1 MKKLLMLLACL
12 SIAFM
17 SCEGYL
23 PTNPDDTEQGE
34 NNGNNGDG
42 EGEGSENNGGNG
54 TGNGTGTENGGDN
67 GENGDNGGS
76 GDSGDNGEN
85 GDNGGNGGNGD
96 YNGGGSGSDLNFD
109 NSPLPLDPNPVVPV
123 KQKEQIENTLRA
135 VMDEL
140 PAEDYRDLVELARA
154 FYDFGEE
161 HFDNE
166 NYEYDMSALE
176 NAWEDDLYSKIYQEG
191 ENMLGI
197 YEYFIRISECKGT
210 ATFYS
215 NYADYTESDD
225 AKIVVKDVDGK
236 DWVITVQPTQWQ
248 KNLYIGTIDDESLY
262 ADVPTEINAKMTIGS
277 KTYADITLKLK
288 YNISSGG
295 LDPEKDNIS
304 VTSTINID
312 DIGLTIE
319 NTGYNANTGDAA
331 VKFTFKKGSKT
342 ILDINTAANATIR
355 YDSNYEPSS
364 YDIKGASFVV
374 NLMGEVQVIGNVND
388 AQKLI
393 DDIYNE
399 HLEFYGSQSDVKN
412 AVDAINQR
420 ANVCVS
426 FNGGQT
432 AQAMVVADY
441 FEDEDS
447 EYYAAPVLV
456 FSDNSRYGFI
466 EFFEEHIEDSIDGWE
481 NEFEDFLES
490 YMDLVEECFDG
501 ALSQDVP
508 AVIG

>member
-1 MKKLLMLLACL
+1 
-12 SIAFM
+12 M

-42 EGEGSENNGGNG
+42 EGEGSENNGENNGGNGTGTGNG
-54 TGNGTGTENGGDN
+54 TGNGGDN
-67 GENGDNGGS
+67 GE
-76 GDSGDNGEN
+76 SGDNGEN
-85 GDNGGNGGNGD
+85 GGSGDEGENGGNAGGNGGSGD
-96 YNGGGSGSDLNFD
+96 APEVDFD
-109 NSPLPLDPNPVVPV
+109 NSLLPFDPSPVVPV
-123 KQKEQIENTLRA
+123 EQKEKIENTLRA

-140 PAEDYRDLVELARA
+140 PAEDYRDLVELARV

-166 NYEYDMSALE
+166 NYKYDMGALE

-248 KNLYIGTIDDESLY
+248 KNLYIGTIDGESLY
-262 ADVPTEINAKMTIGS
+262 ADVPTEIKAKMTIGS
-277 KTYADITLKLK
+277 QTYADITLKLK

-304 VTSTINID
+304 VTSTIKID

-342 ILDINTAANATIR
+342 ILDINTAANATLR
-355 YDSNYEPSS
+355 YDSNYEPIS
-364 YDIKGASFVV
+364 YNIKGATFTV
-374 NLMGEVQVIGNVND
+374 NLMDEITFVGNVND
-388 AQKLI
+388 AQTLI
-393 DDIYNE
+393 DDLYNE
-399 HLEFYGSQSDVKN
+399 RLEFDGTMEEVKKT
-412 AVDAINQR
+412 AEAINQR
-420 ANVCVS
+420 ANVCIS

-432 AQAMVVADY
+432 AQAMVIADY
-441 FEDEDS
+441 FENDCDCDGH
-447 EYYAAPVLV
+447 YYVSPVLV

-466 EFFEEHIEDSIDGWE
+466 EFFEEHIEDGIDGWE
-481 NEFEDFLES
+481 TEFEDFLES

-501 ALSQDVP
+501 ALSTDVP